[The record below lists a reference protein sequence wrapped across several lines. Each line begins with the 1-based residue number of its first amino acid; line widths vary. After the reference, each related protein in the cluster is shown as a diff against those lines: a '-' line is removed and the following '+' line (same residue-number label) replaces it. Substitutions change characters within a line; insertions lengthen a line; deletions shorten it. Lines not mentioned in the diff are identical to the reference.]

1 MIKQIIL
8 GIWVCLATLGGVYG
22 AGMMSNGS
30 DGNVKDAVHVSG
42 ISYVSTMPLSVP
54 IVRDGDVVAYV
65 VAKFV
70 YGVRENKLQ
79 GHQREFE
86 THFVDSVFRVIY
98 NAESIRF
105 AEKRRADL
113 DAIKKEIIAKTNE
126 SLGREMLEE
135 VLIEQLSYVLRDQ
148 VRCSKKMP
156 N

>member
-8 GIWVCLATLGGVYG
+8 GVWVCLATLGGVYG
-22 AGMMSNGS
+22 ASMMSDGS
-30 DGNVKDAVHVSG
+30 EGKVKDAVHVSG
-42 ISYVSTMPLSVP
+42 MSYVSTNPMSVP
-54 IVRDGDVVAYV
+54 IVRNGEVVAYV

-126 SLGREMLEE
+126 SLGRELVEE